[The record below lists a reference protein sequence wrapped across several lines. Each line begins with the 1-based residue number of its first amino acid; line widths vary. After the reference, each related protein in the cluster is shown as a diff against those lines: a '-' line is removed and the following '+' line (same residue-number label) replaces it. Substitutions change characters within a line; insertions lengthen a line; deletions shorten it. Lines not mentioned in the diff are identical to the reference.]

1 MGSESWLCERLLAVA
16 AKTERAEGL
25 VRADDPEGVHDLRV
39 ALRTARSLLT
49 TYRPLLDDAE
59 TAALAD
65 DLRWAGEELGA
76 NRDVEVFQ
84 EHLAALAR
92 AGEDGAETSEALA
105 LVNAQVASRMS
116 HGRRRTADVLES
128 PRYRSARDGV
138 RRQAGNVKH
147 ASRERAVAL
156 LAREWRRTRRRV
168 AAAQA
173 ADPRDPSH
181 VEVLHRARKAAKRG
195 RYAAEALVPVLGD
208 APAAMAAAA
217 RAVQEALGDHRDALL
232 VRETLRR
239 VAETAPQS
247 RQGLARLDALERQRE
262 EQALAEFANVAPHLQ
277 ARRLRRWLRSPD
289 GHHPRGK

>member
-16 AKTERAEGL
+16 AKTERAEDL